1 MSKNTTVLIV
11 GAGPSGLMMACQLA
25 RFNIQF
31 RIIDKNEDHTTQ
43 SRALV
48 VQARS
53 LEIFDQMG
61 LAKEA
66 LEQGQIAT
74 GVGAF
79 FNGKKLV
86 KMTIKDMGRGLTK
99 FPYVLMLEQ
108 YKTEKILS
116 EFLKSRG
123 HEVER
128 KTELISL
135 TQDAKEVRAVIKNSL
150 GKEEIITAQYVVGA
164 DGAHSI
170 VRHQLG
176 IPFGGTTYP
185 QSMFVTDCKIDAKFS
200 PEEMYLSFTDNALT
214 GFFPMTNGRY
224 RVLGTIPKELEGKD
238 EIAFADIAKNF
249 SQRVH
254 MDIHIHDSQ
263 WISLYHSHHRYAATF
278 RQNRCFLTGDAAHI
292 HSPVG
297 GQGMNTGLQDAY
309 NLAWKLAFVLQKKAD
324 EKLLDTYTDE
334 RIGVAKAL
342 VQSTD
347 RVFSFI
353 TNGNIFIKTVR
364 LHLLPLLLGMVM
376 PFVIKQ
382 QSLREQMFQGVSEI
396 GIHYPHS
403 ALSENASLGVFPEN
417 APKPGD
423 RVPYILFKD
432 AKGKEINIQEY
443 IIGTTLHILY
453 FPGSN
458 ELHTKKLT
466 EVLEKYKQLI
476 TFTLIPFTAETENM
490 YKIFGVGQG
499 GYYVIRP
506 DMYIGYRNNTVD
518 IKHFQKYLSQNLHS
532 VKLL

>member
-1 MSKNTTVLIV
+1 MSKNTTVLII
-11 GAGPSGLMMACQLA
+11 GAGPTGLMMACQLA
-25 RFNIQF
+25 RFAIPF
-31 RIIDKNEDHTTQ
+31 RIIDENEDHTTQ

-48 VQARS
+48 VQSRS

-61 LAKEA
+61 LAKKA

-74 GVGAF
+74 EVGAF

-86 KMTIKDMGRGLTK
+86 TMTVKDMGRGLTK

-108 YKTEKILS
+108 FKTEKILT

-123 HEVER
+123 HEVDR
-128 KTELISL
+128 KTALVSL
-135 TQDAKEVRAVIKNSL
+135 TQDEKEVRAVIKNSL
-150 GKEEIITAQYVVGA
+150 GKEEIVTAQYVVGA

-185 QSMFVTDCKIDAKFS
+185 QSMFVTDCKIDAKLS
-200 PEEMYLSFTDNALT
+200 PEKMYLSFTDNALT

-238 EIAFADIAKNF
+238 RIVFEDVAKNF

-254 MDIHIHDSQ
+254 MNVHIRDSQ

-364 LHLLPLLLGMVM
+364 LHVVPFLLRMFM
-376 PFVIKQ
+376 PFVTKQ
-382 QSLREQMFQGVSEI
+382 QSVRTFLFKGVSEI
-396 GIHYPHS
+396 GIHYPQS
-403 ALSENASLGVFPEN
+403 TLSKNASQGIFPEH

-423 RVPYILFKD
+423 RVPYVLFTD
-432 AKGKEINIQEY
+432 VKGKERNIQEY
-443 IIGTTLHILY
+443 ITGTDLRILY
-453 FPGSN
+453 FEVDNG
-458 ELHTKKLT
+458 LTKKLT
-466 EVLEKYKQLI
+466 EIMEKYTKSISLTI
-476 TFTLIPFTAETENM
+476 IPFIAGTENI
-490 YKIFGVGQG
+490 YKTFGVAQG
-499 GYYVIRP
+499 GYYLIRP
-506 DMYIGYRNNTVD
+506 DMYVGYRSNTSD
-518 IKHFQKYLSQNLHS
+518 IEHFQRYLLEHVQVSD
-532 VKLL
+532 KA